1 MMVRYIVDGNKLELA
16 IDNRDTMD
24 PEKFVIEFR
33 YLLDSERRSLVRG
46 IEIGQRWDDI
56 PIHLFQT
63 KEECIYY
70 IKGYVINAYE
80 SISEGSDI

>member
-1 MMVRYIVDGNKLELA
+1 MVRYIVDGNSLEVA
-16 IDNRDTMD
+16 IDNRDTID

-33 YLLDSERRSLVRG
+33 YCIDSELRSLVRG

-56 PIHLFQT
+56 PICLFQT
-63 KEECIYY
+63 REECIYY